1 MDYKEYE
8 EMVETIK
15 LLQSQLEEYKKGDN
29 VVLVDERYDY
39 RPNKFNWLAHRIPK
53 ITGNT
58 EKAKLML
65 QNEFNNLYN
74 EFKNVQDSL
83 RELQEQK
90 SDENNKSWW
99 RS

>member
-39 RPNKFNWLAHRIPK
+39 RPNKFNWLVHRIPK
-53 ITGNT
+53 IIGNT
-58 EKAKLML
+58 EKAKIML
-65 QNEFNNLYN
+65 QEEFNNLHD
-74 EFKNVQDSL
+74 EFKIVQDSL
-83 RELQEQK
+83 RELQEQQSDKK
-90 SDENNKSWW
+90 SKSWW
-99 RS
+99 QS